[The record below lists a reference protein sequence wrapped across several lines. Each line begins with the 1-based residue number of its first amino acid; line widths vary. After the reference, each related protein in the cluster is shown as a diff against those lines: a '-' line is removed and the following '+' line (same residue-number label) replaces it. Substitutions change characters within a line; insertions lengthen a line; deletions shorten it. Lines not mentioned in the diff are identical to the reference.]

1 MKILILN
8 AGSSSLKYQ
17 LIDMD
22 GEKLLAKGLVERIGI
37 EGSHINQKA
46 NGQVFDATAPM
57 ANHTEGI
64 QWMLKALLDPEKG
77 ALKSMD
83 EIGAVGHRVLHGGE
97 RFTASVLVNDEV
109 KEAIKAN
116 IPLGP
121 LHNPANLMGIEACEK
136 VMPGTP
142 NVAVFD
148 TAFHQTM
155 PPKAYLYGVPME
167 YYEELHVRRYGFH
180 GTSHRYVSK
189 RVCEF
194 LGVDRSKT
202 RVITCHLG
210 NGSSMCAVE
219 NGKCID
225 TSMGITPLE
234 GVIMG
239 TRSGSMDPAVVQ
251 YICNN
256 EHISVD
262 EMLTIC
268 NKKSGLLGISVL
280 SSDMRD
286 IDKAADEGN
295 ERANIARDMLVYGIR
310 KYIGS
315 YAAAMNGVD
324 VIVFTAGIGENNC
337 ALRERVMQGFE
348 YLGAKLDPA
357 KNAGCREEAVIS
369 TDDSKVKICVIPT
382 DEEIVIARDTLCI
395 VTGKPIE

>member
-136 VMPGTP
+136 VTPGTP

-167 YYEELHVRRYGFH
+167 YYEKLHVRRYGFH

-194 LGVDRSKT
+194 LGMDRSKT

-268 NKKSGLLGISVL
+268 NKKSGLLGISGL